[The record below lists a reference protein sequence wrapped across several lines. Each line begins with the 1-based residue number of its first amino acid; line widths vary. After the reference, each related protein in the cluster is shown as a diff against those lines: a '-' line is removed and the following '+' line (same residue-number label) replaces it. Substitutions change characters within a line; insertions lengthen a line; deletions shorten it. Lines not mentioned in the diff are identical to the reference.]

1 MLRRWLVGF
10 LLFVAAGAAI
20 ADHVPVLVIYHEAD
34 CPSVD
39 ATRMKRMKRTVAVT
53 MGLVPAEDCHPNA
66 LVRYLGVGP
75 SGFGPSPVG
84 ETGAKT
90 EHVRGHTRTN
100 GTAVDEYWRRPGN
113 R

>member
-1 MLRRWLVGF
+1 LLRRWLVGF
-10 LLFVAAGAAI
+10 LLFIAAGAAF
-20 ADHVPVLVIYHEAD
+20 ADRVPVLVIYHEAD

-66 LVRYLGVGP
+66 LVRYLGAGP
-75 SGFGPSPVG
+75 AGFGPSPVG
-84 ETGAKT
+84 ETSAKT
-90 EHVRGHTRTN
+90 EHVRGYTRAN
-100 GTAVDEYWRRPGN
+100 GTVVNGYSRRPGN